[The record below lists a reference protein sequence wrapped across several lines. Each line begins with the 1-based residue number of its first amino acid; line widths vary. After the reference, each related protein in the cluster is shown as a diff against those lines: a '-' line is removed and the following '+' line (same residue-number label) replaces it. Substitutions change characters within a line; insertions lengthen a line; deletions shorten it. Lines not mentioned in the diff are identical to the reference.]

1 MDKMKFL
8 LVSYIEKL
16 NYVVEI
22 LTKYKIEI
30 VTDPAD
36 CDFILAIGGDG
47 TILHAG
53 EYAID
58 YNKPLIGYNSGTL
71 GFLACSNELDII
83 CKNILNNNYFI
94 VKHKCLCLKYNNFT
108 KTIGYALNEFVF
120 KSVNDTFI
128 ELHLQ
133 LMNTQ
138 ECISYQADAVIFSTP
153 TGSTAY
159 NLGAGGSIVHPSVNC
174 ILITPVAPFSMS
186 SRPIILPATS
196 EIKIKYNEKFKVIK
210 DGQVINNIDNLHNL
224 IIKYNSNYKKYIKLV
239 KFNNYFIRL
248 ITNKLGWGEF
258 IKK

>member
-1 MDKMKFL
+1 MKFL

-16 NYVVEI
+16 NGIIEV
-22 LTKYKIEI
+22 LTKYKIGI
-30 VTDPAD
+30 VTDPID

-71 GFLACSNELDII
+71 GFLACGNDLDII
-83 CKNILNNNYFI
+83 CQNILNNNYFI
-94 VKHKCLCLKYNNFT
+94 QKRKCLCLKYNNFT
-108 KTIGYALNEFVF
+108 ETIGYALNEFVF
-120 KSVNDTFI
+120 KSVDDTFI

-159 NLGAGGSIVHPSVNC
+159 NLGAGGSIVHPSVDC

-186 SRPIILPATS
+186 ARPIVLPATF
-196 EIKIKYNEKFKVIK
+196 EIKIKHNKKFKVIK
-210 DGQVINNIDNLHNL
+210 DGQVINDIDNLYNL
-224 IIKYNSNYKKYIKLV
+224 IIQYNNNYKKYIKLV
-239 KFNNYFIRL
+239 KFNNYFITS
-248 ITNKLGWGEF
+248 IQNKLGWGGV